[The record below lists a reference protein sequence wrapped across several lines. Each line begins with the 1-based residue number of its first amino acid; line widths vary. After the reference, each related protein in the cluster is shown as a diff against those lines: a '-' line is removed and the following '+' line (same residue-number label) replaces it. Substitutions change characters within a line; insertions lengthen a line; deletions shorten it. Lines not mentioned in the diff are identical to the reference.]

1 MRKQKSVALLI
12 ETSNAYARG
21 LLGGIASYI
30 HEHELWSIYML
41 EQERGA
47 APPSWL
53 KHWSGDGLI
62 ARIENEQIANVV
74 RKLKIPVVD
83 VSAAREVPNI
93 PWVETNDREIARLAY
108 EHFRERGF
116 QNFAFCGEQD
126 FQWSILRREAFQEL
140 VIAGGNECH
149 IMESPRHESRS
160 FSPSRERSML
170 AKWVLSL
177 PRPVGVFACY
187 DIKAQQVL
195 DVCRE
200 HQVKVPGELALLGV
214 DNDELLCDLCTPPLS
229 SVIPAAHQTGREA
242 AALLDSMMHGTVVE
256 PNALLIDPIGI
267 ATRQST
273 DVLATSD
280 PHISAAIRF
289 IRDHGCDGINV
300 NDVLKVVPLSRRA
313 FESRFQAI
321 IGRTPHQE
329 ITRRKIERVRE
340 LLIDTDYSLTQIAQ
354 RAGFQN
360 QEYMSVAFR
369 KAMTVPPAAYR
380 KSLRKTAL
388 RDFSKPP
395 MD

>member
-1 MRKQKSVALLI
+1 MQGIMRKQKSVALLI

-21 LLGGIASYI
+21 LLSGIAAYI

-53 KHWSGDGLI
+53 KNWNGDGLI
-62 ARIENEQIANVV
+62 ARIENEQIAEVV

-83 VSAAREVPNI
+83 VSAARQVPNI
-93 PWVETNDREIARLAY
+93 PWVETNDRAIARLAY

-116 QNFAFCGEQD
+116 ENFAFCGERD
-126 FQWSILRREAFQEL
+126 FQWSILRREAFQEC
-140 VIAGGNECH
+140 VSGDGYECH
-149 IMESPRHESRS
+149 ILESPRHESRS
-160 FSPSRERSML
+160 FSPNRERSKL

-177 PRPVGVFACY
+177 PRPIGVFACY

-229 SVIPAAHQTGREA
+229 SIIPAAHQTGRKA
-242 AALLDSMMHGTVVE
+242 AELLDAMMNGATVGSE
-256 PNALLIDPIGI
+256 ARLIDPVGV

-273 DVLATSD
+273 DVLATRD
-280 PHISAAIRF
+280 ADISAAVRF
-289 IRDHGCDGINV
+289 IQDHFCEGINV
-300 NDVLKVVPLSRRA
+300 HDVLKAVPLSRRA

-329 ITRRKIERVRE
+329 IIRRRIERVRQ
-340 LLIDTDYSLTQIAQ
+340 LLVETDLTLAEIAK
-354 RAGFQN
+354 RTGFQN

-369 KAMTVPPAAYR
+369 RSTNTPPAAFR
-380 KSLRKTAL
+380 KSARTNH
-388 RDFSKPP
+388 PW
-395 MD
+395 